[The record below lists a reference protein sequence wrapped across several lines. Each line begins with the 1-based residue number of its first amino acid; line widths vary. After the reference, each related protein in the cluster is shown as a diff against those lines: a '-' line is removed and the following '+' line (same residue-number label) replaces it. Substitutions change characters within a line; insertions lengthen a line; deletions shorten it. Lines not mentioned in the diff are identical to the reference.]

1 MCNHRSAEED
11 RLRRGGLSERNKDL
25 LAATGALAQAE
36 YERTRRRAWRNR

>member
-1 MCNHRSAEED
+1 MRNHRSAEED
-11 RLRRGGLSERNKDL
+11 RLRRELSERNKDL